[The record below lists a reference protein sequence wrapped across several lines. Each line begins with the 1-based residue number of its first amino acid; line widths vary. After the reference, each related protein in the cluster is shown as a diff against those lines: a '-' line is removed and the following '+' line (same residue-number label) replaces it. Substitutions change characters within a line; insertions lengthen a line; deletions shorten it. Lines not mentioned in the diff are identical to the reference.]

1 MRAALALV
9 VAVLVSPCSAAATQT
24 VEKPAA
30 LVADGIPPV
39 PAELAARTRPY
50 MEFRTASF
58 LGWHP
63 KDRSLLV
70 ATRFANTN
78 QVHRVAR
85 PGAAR
90 EQLTFEEDRILDASH
105 APVTG
110 DVTVV
115 QKDVGG
121 DEFYQLYTLDRG
133 RLSLLTDGKSR
144 NEFGAWS

>member
-1 MRAALALV
+1 MRAVLALMT
-9 VAVLVSPCSAAATQT
+9 AMAVSPLAYAAEDA

-39 PAELAARTRPY
+39 PLELAGRTRPY
-50 MEFRTASF
+50 MEFRTAGF

-78 QVHRVAR
+78 RLHRVAR

-90 EQLTFEEDRILDASH
+90 EQLTFEEDRILDASN
-105 APVTG
+105 APISG

-121 DEFYQLYTLDRG
+121 DEFYQLYALAAG
-133 RLSLLTDGKSR
+133 RLALLTDGKSR
-144 NEFGAWS
+144 NVFGAWS